1 MLKKM
6 FLKKKFMTNDSA
18 YSRLLLRALLLILGT
33 VLLLDSLYL
42 LIQKKLHIGIV
53 LPLLIGTGFIT
64 YAVLWH
70 KIHHWLN
77 QNIRIKRLWKTGW
90 CLFLVWCVSL
100 GWFALK
106 IHENMNHAIDS
117 TPVKAIIVLGS
128 GVENGK
134 PSAALAKRLDAAVP
148 VAKISPHA
156 LVILSGGLDFGEQET
171 EAVIMARYLGQ
182 HYAIPVSRMALED
195 QSTSTELNLKN
206 SKRLLAQ
213 HHIALTDP
221 VAIVTSDFHTIRAAA
236 IARKQGYTNVTMI
249 SAPTPLLIRYNAWL
263 REYFAFLSGWVFN
276 EY

>member
-1 MLKKM
+1 MLVKKI
-6 FLKKKFMTNDSA
+6 MTMP
-18 YSRLLLRALLLILGT
+18 YQILFRLLPRVLLMILGA

-53 LPLLIGTGFIT
+53 LPLLIGTGFII

-70 KIHHWLN
+70 KIHYWLN
-77 QNIRIKRLWKTGW
+77 QHIRIKRLWKTGW
-90 CLFLVWCVSL
+90 CLFALWCVSL

-117 TPVKAIIVLGS
+117 TPVKAVIVLGS

-148 VAKISPHA
+148 VTTISPHT
-156 LVILSGGLDFGEQET
+156 LLILSGGLDFGEQET
-171 EAVIMARYLGQ
+171 EAVVMARYLQQ
-182 HYAIPVSRMALED
+182 HYAIPLSRMALED

-206 SKRLLAQ
+206 SKLLLAQ
-213 HHIALTDP
+213 HDIALTDP

-236 IARKQGYTNVTMI
+236 IAKKQGYQQVTMI
-249 SAPTPLLIRYNAWL
+249 SAPTPLLMRYNAWL
-263 REYFAFLSGWVFN
+263 REYFAFLSGWVLN